1 MAQNGSGKG
10 RNGSAG
16 GSNGRGAGK
25 NGRVAKLRTVTAG
38 PVISIGQDFAAAE
51 DFGSFAGKSVLVTGG
66 TGSFGRRFVEE
77 LMARAKPKRLI
88 VFSRDEYKQY
98 EMQSALDGKDAR
110 ALRFFIGDV
119 RDVERLEL
127 AMREVDFVI
136 HAAALKHVPAAEYN
150 PFECIKT
157 NVEGA
162 QNVVTAALRCG
173 VERVVALSTDK
184 AANPINLYGASKLA
198 SDKIFIAANNMSG
211 SVGTRFSVVRYG
223 NVMESRGGVV
233 ELFDR
238 LLRQG
243 ATELPITDPRMSR
256 FWITLRQGV
265 DFVVSSLAMM
275 QGGEIFVP
283 KIPSVRIMDLVEA
296 YSGTREAN
304 VIGIRPGEKLH
315 EIMCPADDSHLT
327 LEFADH
333 FVLRPTIQFHDLNN
347 DFTTNAIGEI
357 GNPVETGFEYHSDCH
372 CSANTLH

>member
-173 VERVVALSTDK
+173 VERVRVH
-184 AANPINLYGASKLA
+184 GR
-198 SDKIFIAANNMSG
+198 IAD
-211 SVGTRFSVVRYG
+211 RFEHWYLLLVRVVR
-223 NVMESRGGVV
+223 VHSMWSRHV
-233 ELFDR
+233 FP
-238 LLRQG
+238 
-243 ATELPITDPRMSR
+243 A
-256 FWITLRQGV
+256 WI
-265 DFVVSSLAMM
+265 
-275 QGGEIFVP
+275 IFV
-283 KIPSVRIMDLVEA
+283 
-296 YSGTREAN
+296 
-304 VIGIRPGEKLH
+304 
-315 EIMCPADDSHLT
+315 
-327 LEFADH
+327 
-333 FVLRPTIQFHDLNN
+333 
-347 DFTTNAIGEI
+347 
-357 GNPVETGFEYHSDCH
+357 
-372 CSANTLH
+372 